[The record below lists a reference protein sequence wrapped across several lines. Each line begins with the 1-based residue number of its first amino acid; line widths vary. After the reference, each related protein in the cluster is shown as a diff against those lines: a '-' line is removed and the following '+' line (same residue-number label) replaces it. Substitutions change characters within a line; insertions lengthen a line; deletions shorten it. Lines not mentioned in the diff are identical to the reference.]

1 MKSIFQH
8 QSSLIDMSFTVKE
21 YLQPHFTSP
30 FHFHDS
36 YELIYIAK
44 SFGKLYSA
52 NKIVNFKEG
61 EVYLLGSGFAHCFHN
76 DKSFIQSG
84 ETAHAIVTFFKE
96 DFLGKDF
103 FNKGEL
109 VKIKDLLN
117 KSGYGIKIT
126 DSKEQIKS
134 AFHKLTTSK
143 GMDALIILL
152 DLLNKVAN
160 TPKENLYIINSS
172 TIKPSLN
179 FNDSGKLDTVVKYV
193 VENFKNHLDNKEAAS
208 LACLNE
214 AAFCRY
220 FKRRTEKTFSQFV
233 NYVRISHATS
243 LLLKEEMSIAN
254 ICFECGFNNISYFNR
269 QFKEIIGQTPLE
281 YRKAFVASE
290 ETVTTEDEEH
300 D

>member
-1 MKSIFQH
+1 MKMTFQH
-8 QSSLIDMSFTVKE
+8 QSSLIDMSFTIKE

-36 YELIYIAK
+36 YEIIYIAK

-52 NKIVNFKEG
+52 NNIVHFNEG
-61 EVYLLGSGFAHCFHN
+61 EIYLLGSGFAHCFYN
-76 DKSFIQSG
+76 DKEFIRSG
-84 ETAHAIVTFFKE
+84 ETAHAIVAFFKE

-109 VKIKDLLN
+109 AKIKDLLD
-117 KSGYGIKIT
+117 KSVYGIKISNSP
-126 DSKEQIKS
+126 DNVRS
-134 AFHKLTTSK
+134 AFHKMVNSK
-143 GMDALIILL
+143 GMDSLLILL
-152 DLLNKVAN
+152 NVLNNLSNLK
-160 TPKENLYIINSS
+160 KESFYFINSS

-179 FNDSGKLDTVVKYV
+179 HSDSRKLESVVNYV
-193 VENFKNHLDNKEAAS
+193 VENFKNNLDSKTAAS

-233 NYVRISHATS
+233 NHVRVSHATS
-243 LLLKEEMSIAN
+243 LLFKENMSIAN

-269 QFKEIIGQTPLE
+269 QFKEIMGQTPLE
-281 YRKAFVASE
+281 YRKAFAYSE
-290 ETVTTEDEEH
+290 AENTAVEAGQ
-300 D
+300 

>member
-1 MKSIFQH
+1 MKIVFQH
-8 QSSLIDMSFTVKE
+8 QSSLIDMSFTVRE

-52 NKIVNFKEG
+52 NNIVNFNEG
-61 EVYLLGSGFAHCFHN
+61 EVYLMGSGFAHCFHN
-76 DKSFIQSG
+76 DKAFIQSG
-84 ETAHAIVTFFKE
+84 QTAHAIVAFFKD
-96 DFLGKDF
+96 DFMGKDF

-109 VKIKDLLN
+109 TKIKDLLN
-117 KSGYGIKIT
+117 KSVYGIKIT
-126 DSKEQIKS
+126 NVQEKVKS
-134 AFHKLTTSK
+134 AFHEMAASK
-143 GMDALIILL
+143 GMDTLVILL
-152 DLLNKVAN
+152 DLLNKLSN
-160 TPKENLYIINSS
+160 LPKENFYSINSP
-172 TIKPSLN
+172 TIKPSVN
-179 FNDSGKLDTVVKYV
+179 FNDSRKLELVVQYV
-193 VENFKNHLDNKEAAS
+193 VENFKDDLDNKKAAS

-281 YRKAFVASE
+281 YRKAFVYAEGDINAAASE
-290 ETVTTEDEEH
+290 FQ
-300 D
+300 

>member
-52 NKIVNFKEG
+52 NKIVNFNEG

-84 ETAHAIVTFFKE
+84 KTAHAIVAFFKE

-109 VKIKDLLN
+109 AKIKDMLN

-126 DSKEQIKS
+126 GTHENVKS
-134 AFHKLTTSK
+134 AFHGMTTSK
-143 GMDALIILL
+143 GMDTLMILL
-152 DLLNKVAN
+152 DLLNKLSN
-160 TPKENLYIINSS
+160 LPKENLYIINSS

-179 FNDSGKLDTVVKYV
+179 FNDSGKLDVVVKYV
-193 VENFKNHLDNKEAAS
+193 VENFKKNLDNKEAAS

-281 YRKAFVASE
+281 YRKAFVYSE
-290 ETVTTEDEEH
+290 DDLKEATVE
-300 D
+300 